1 MSLYHPVLCYWIL
14 PHNVI
19 QWRFN
24 NYDNFNLVDIQIFI
38 LFSSKWWYSWF
49 HPTINIFFFFTYWYI
64 FYFHLSLSFHLS
76 SAVKGTLANNRA
88 QLDSV
93 LTLEPNRMGRI
104 LLLPPGCDVT
114 FGQAVKFS
122 TPKFSSADW
131 DGNTAYF
138 HRLLRSLNELTY
150 IKPLKYYLHQ

>member
-1 MSLYHPVLCYWIL
+1 MLYNGVLTTMITSIL
-14 PHNVI
+14 LTFKYLFYSHLSDDTVDSI
-19 QWRFN
+19 QQSTF
-24 NYDNFNLVDIQIFI
+24 
-38 LFSSKWWYSWF
+38 
-49 HPTINIFFFFTYWYI
+49 FFFFTYWYI